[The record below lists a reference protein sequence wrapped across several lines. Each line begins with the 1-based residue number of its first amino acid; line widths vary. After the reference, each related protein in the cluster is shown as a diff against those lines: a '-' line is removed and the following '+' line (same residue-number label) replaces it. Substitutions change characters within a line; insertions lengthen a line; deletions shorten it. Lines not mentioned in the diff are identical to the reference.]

1 VFINCNNKAKPP
13 KYNFWGGIRFAE
25 PDFEQRLYSHR
36 VHDVHTHSTM
46 QEVESVLKFV
56 KIHGA
61 GILHN
66 EKSPAIQSIV
76 RSPVIEFV
84 EVTSSASHGVNLISP
99 SGSINLRGNDIRDS
113 LGVGVNIASLSG
125 EGRESDES
133 SFAPLKHMNIPYNLF
148 GLLDICDT
156 NKEIKVEE
164 RVLVYYKYDNH
175 PVNCVKIFRSAY
187 NVKPLGLRFLQFNLF
202 NSSVVHGK
210 LNITFSLF
218 L

>member
-1 VFINCNNKAKPP
+1 
-13 KYNFWGGIRFAE
+13 
-25 PDFEQRLYSHR
+25 
-36 VHDVHTHSTM
+36 M
-46 QEVESVLKFV
+46 
-56 KIHGA
+56 
-61 GILHN
+61 
-66 EKSPAIQSIV
+66 
-76 RSPVIEFV
+76 IEFV

-133 SFAPLKHMNIPYNLF
+133 SFTPLKQMNIPYNLF

-156 NKEIKVEE
+156 NKEIRVEE

-210 LNITFSLF
+210 LNITLVLFSNSVLPNLRVLF
-218 L
+218 LLKIASLAGFRQHRKKVCLMASGSDVIFVVPFLLHVN